1 MTRHLLTEEQ
11 WGRLAPLLPPAR
23 PRTGRP
29 NKDHRLVVE
38 AILWRLRTGAPWR
51 DLPPEFGPWQS
62 AYSRLRRWQAAGVW
76 DRVLAE
82 LRRQADAD
90 GRLDRVRHFVDSTV
104 VRAHRHAAG
113 AKKGAATRPSGAP
126 AAGSPPSSTCG
137 PSGAASR
144 SPSR

>member
-1 MTRHLLTEEQ
+1 MRRHLLTEEQ

-51 DLPPEFGPWQS
+51 DLPAEFGPWQS

-90 GRLDRVRHFVDSTV
+90 GRLDWVRHFVDSTV
-104 VRAHRHAAG
+104 VRAHQHAAG
-113 AKKGAATRPSGAP
+113 AKKGAATRRSAAAR
-126 AAGSPPSSTCG
+126 AAGGPSSTCG
-137 PSGAASR
+137 PSAAASR
-144 SPSR
+144 WPGC

>member
-1 MTRHLLTEEQ
+1 MTRHLLTGEQ

-29 NKDHRLVVE
+29 NKDHRLAVE

-51 DLPPEFGPWQS
+51 DLPAGFGPWQS
-62 AYSRLRRWQAAGVW
+62 AYSRLRRWRAAGVW
-76 DRVLAE
+76 DRVPAE

-90 GRLDRVRHFVDSTV
+90 GRLDWVRHVVDSTV
-104 VRAHRHAAG
+104 VRAHQHAAG

-126 AAGSPPSSTCG
+126 AAGSRPSSTCA
-137 PSGAASR
+137 PSAAASR